1 MDANENI
8 VARLK
13 QWMEDEGMSSPSEYG
28 ANTPMYIYRMWG
40 RAIIGFVGFGTWLG
54 RKRYQVAAQENMV
67 HCGFA
72 GVVYYACSVWAIEGF
87 LPI

>member
-13 QWMEDEGMSSPSEYG
+13 QWMEDEGISSPPSEYG

-40 RAIIGFVGFGTWLG
+40 GEVPLKEIEKALG
-54 RKRYQVAAQENMV
+54 EVQR
-67 HCGFA
+67 
-72 GVVYYACSVWAIEGF
+72 
-87 LPI
+87 